1 MLQILNKTP
10 FQAALALVTDQHG
23 AEKVTVAIKG
33 TFKIPARHGEV
44 RLADEQFPVLYTDE
58 YYGEPGK
65 SSISYPA
72 DLVLGKVNTDVGL
85 IGSAHSHDGK
95 SVKQLA
101 VSLKVGEIGKIIMV
115 TGDRQWKKRALMPG
129 FSMTDPAPFTEMPLV
144 YERAFGGVDQ
154 TQKNKRKHGWDK
166 GNPIGTGFRLNKDA
180 VANHRVPNLEDPH
193 HLISHWKDKPP
204 VASYGFNE
212 GSWEP
217 RLQFAG
223 TYDDGWLK
231 NQFPLLPVDFDAR
244 FFNAAPPDLIA
255 QGFLK
260 GGEPVQMVNL
270 SKKGNLEFKLPRIE
284 ISLMFRLGDTRN
296 HKKAN
301 LWTVVFEPDED
312 RFYMVWGG
320 SFCVGKQPSRMRYV
334 KVETAGEA
342 HALSQLKV
350 DSQDKE
356 QPGSVGMGVG
366 SG

>member
-44 RLADEQFPVLYTDE
+44 RLAGEQLPVLYTDE

-72 DLVLGKVNTDVGL
+72 DLVLGKVNTDIGL
-85 IGSAHSHDGK
+85 VGSAHSPGGK
-95 SVKQLA
+95 PVKRVA
-101 VSLKVGEIGKIIMV
+101 ASLRVGRLQKSIMI

-129 FSMTDPAPFTEMPLV
+129 FSMTDPTPFTEMPLI
-144 YERAFGGVDQ
+144 YERAFGGIDQ
-154 TQKNKRKHGWDK
+154 THKNKKKHGWDK
-166 GNPIGTGFRLNKDA
+166 RNPIGTGFRLNGNA
-180 VANHRVPNLEDPH
+180 VENSIVPNLEDPN

-204 VASYGFNE
+204 VACYGFIE

-217 RLQFAG
+217 RLKFAG
-223 TYDDGWLK
+223 TYDDAWLK
-231 NQFPLLPVDFDAR
+231 NQFPLLPVDFDLR
-244 FFNAAPPDLIA
+244 FFNSAPPDLVA
-255 QGFLK
+255 KRFLK
-260 GGEPVQMVNL
+260 GGERVQMVNL
-270 SKKGNLEFKLPRIE
+270 SKKGVVEFNIPKLE
-284 ISLMFRLGDTRN
+284 ISLMFRLGETRN
-296 HKKAN
+296 DQKAD

-320 SFCVGKQPSRMRYV
+320 SFCVGKQPSRMKYV
-334 KVETAGEA
+334 KVEMDVEA
-342 HALSQLKV
+342 HTLSQLKA

-356 QPGSVGMGVG
+356 QTGSVGMGGG
-366 SG
+366 SR

>member
-44 RLADEQFPVLYTDE
+44 RLADEQLPVFYTDQ

-65 SSISYPA
+65 SSIKYPA
-72 DLVLGKVNTDVGL
+72 DLVLGKSGTDIGL
-85 IGSAHSHDGK
+85 IGNAHSTGGK
-95 SVKQLA
+95 PVKRLP
-101 VSLKVGEIGKIIMV
+101 VSLRVGRLQKIIMV
-115 TGDRQWKKRALMPG
+115 TGDRQWKKRTLMPG
-129 FSMTDPAPFTEMPLV
+129 FSMTDPSLFREVPLV

-154 TQKNKRKHGWDK
+154 TQKNKRKHDWDK
-166 GNPIGTGFRLNKDA
+166 RNPIGTGFRLNKGA
-180 VANHRVPNLEDPH
+180 VENHRLPNLEDPH
-193 HLISHWKDKPP
+193 HLISRWEDKPP
-204 VASYGFNE
+204 VAGYGFIE

-223 TYDDGWLK
+223 TYNDGWLK
-231 NQFPLLPVDFDAR
+231 NQFPLLPIDFDVR

-255 QGFLK
+255 KGFLK
-260 GGEPVQMVNL
+260 GGEPVQMLNL
-270 SKKGNLEFKLPRIE
+270 SKKGIMEFNLPKLE
-284 ISLMFRLGDTRN
+284 ISLMFRLGETRN
-296 HKKAN
+296 QQKAD
-301 LWTVVFEPDED
+301 LWTVVFEPDQD

-320 SFCVGKQPSRMRYV
+320 AFCVGKQPSRMRYV
-334 KVETAGEA
+334 KVEMDGAA
-342 HALSQLKV
+342 HTLSQLKV

-356 QPGSVGMGVG
+356 QPDSVGMRVG